1 VKFFIK
7 SSTALQTFR
16 TVVRLAGVVVL
27 IGLAATASGQTSPA
41 APEDFTRATVAT
53 NPPACNCINDVIQ
66 RVNAL
71 SIKANQRTALLWTL
85 THAGL
90 RISKCQVVIARRV
103 MVRFVS
109 QTQRLVR
116 LGALGQS
123 MADSLAGCAQ
133 SIHLCGLECTSS
145 TSNAPPV
152 AIAKPVVVSADT
164 NCVANPPAVAFDN
177 GSYAPNGM
185 IVNRSVTPP
194 GPYPLGETVVTY
206 TVVDNQGISSSVSTT
221 VLVQDTAGP
230 SVSNFSPN
238 FIVSVAQGQSSG
250 VAIFPTPTVSGGCA
264 GVASVS
270 FAPPSGSIFPV
281 GVTPAALIVV
291 DGMGTTNQFSFN
303 VVVLPNVSG
312 GGGGSGSNLLP
323 VAIAHAVTNSAS
335 ANCQGGVTVAQ
346 VDNHS
351 FSPNPG
357 GSIVSESITP
367 AGPFPFGSTTPV
379 TLTVVDN
386 LGQSNSTVTTVTVLH
401 LPPPTI
407 LSPPVDIAAMPPLGQ
422 KSVVVNYPTL
432 SVTDVCSSA
441 GIGVSYQPPSGAVF
455 GLGTNTVICQVYND
469 GGTNTTTFQV
479 KVTAFDPNA
488 CDLPGL
494 IQEVNAIPLLGS
506 FNAGRQRTMVLKLE
520 QAQLEIGQRY
530 YTSAHYVLNSFV
542 LICRTYQQ
550 VHILNALTTGPL
562 IGCAT
567 NIQAAVDKLK

>member
-1 VKFFIK
+1 
-7 SSTALQTFR
+7 
-16 TVVRLAGVVVL
+16 
-27 IGLAATASGQTSPA
+27 
-41 APEDFTRATVAT
+41 
-53 NPPACNCINDVIQ
+53 
-66 RVNAL
+66 
-71 SIKANQRTALLWTL
+71 
-85 THAGL
+85 
-90 RISKCQVVIARRV
+90 
-103 MVRFVS
+103 M
-109 QTQRLVR
+109 
-116 LGALGQS
+116 
-123 MADSLAGCAQ
+123 
-133 SIHLCGLECTSS
+133 
-145 TSNAPPV
+145 
-152 AIAKPVVVSADT
+152 
-164 NCVANPPAVAFDN
+164 
-177 GSYAPNGM
+177 
-185 IVNRSVTPP
+185 
-194 GPYPLGETVVTY
+194 
-206 TVVDNQGISSSVSTT
+206 
-221 VLVQDTAGP
+221 
-230 SVSNFSPN
+230 
-238 FIVSVAQGQSSG
+238 
-250 VAIFPTPTVSGGCA
+250 
-264 GVASVS
+264 
-270 FAPPSGSIFPV
+270 
-281 GVTPAALIVV
+281 
-291 DGMGTTNQFSFN
+291 
-303 VVVLPNVSG
+303 
-312 GGGGSGSNLLP
+312 
-323 VAIAHAVTNSAS
+323 
-335 ANCQGGVTVAQ
+335 TVAQ